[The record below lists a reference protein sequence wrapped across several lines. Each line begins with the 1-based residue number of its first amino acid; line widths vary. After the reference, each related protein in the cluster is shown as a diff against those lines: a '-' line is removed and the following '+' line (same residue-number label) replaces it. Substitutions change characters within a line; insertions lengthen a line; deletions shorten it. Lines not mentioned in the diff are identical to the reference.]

1 MDDWTNCGEE
11 EGQETPGRTQV
22 SLHNLIITENG
33 IISPY
38 SVCQLSSL
46 LMEITL

>member
-22 SLHNLIITENG
+22 TLHKLIITEKG
-33 IISPY
+33 TVPY